1 MSIFVYIFL
10 FTIAYLPQLAVLAIF
25 QGGLAFVNAAFLV
38 LGEGSA
44 IIALL
49 FEAFFVDETLA
60 EIVDSVGYL
69 YSGSLSLRCL

>member
-1 MSIFVYIFL
+1 M
-10 FTIAYLPQLAVLAIF
+10 
-25 QGGLAFVNAAFLV
+25 NAAFLV

-44 IIALL
+44 VIALL

-69 YSGSLSLRCL
+69 FVVQSSDMVYLNFFLKTYY